1 MAATETLA
9 PFTAIRLAWA
19 IAGKFSS
26 QPEGKLSAQVAEQTL
41 KDISARAGKDP
52 KEQSYVSQSEATI
65 QAAIRGLE
73 IILKGRNLNF
83 DENEKLRKAYMEN
96 VQEGIQFGSKAK
108 DYLKAL
114 PTMAIAGPGV
124 TSVLGPTLADLFGIE
139 KVNQTLF
146 LWGFGAAMAGLG
158 YLIYS
163 GFVLGTRKRTQQLY
177 VAHDYERN
185 LYYEHYITRV
195 KATLTGLY
203 LDIDR
208 LHKQTFGNEYPLDG
222 IRPEN
227 VVNNLLQGVAPTMC
241 RHVHKH
247 MAAGIVKPECWVLC
261 EVGEPRSEDCAHWG
275 KK

>member
-1 MAATETLA
+1 MSASTTLA

-26 QPEGKLSAQVAEQTL
+26 QPEGKLSAQVSEQTL
-41 KDISARAGKDP
+41 KDISARAAKDP

-124 TSVLGPTLADLFGIE
+124 T
-139 KVNQTLF
+139 
-146 LWGFGAAMAGLG
+146 
-158 YLIYS
+158 
-163 GFVLGTRKRTQQLY
+163 
-177 VAHDYERN
+177 VALR
-185 LYYEHYITRV
+185 R
-195 KATLTGLY
+195 
-203 LDIDR
+203 
-208 LHKQTFGNEYPLDG
+208 
-222 IRPEN
+222 
-227 VVNNLLQGVAPTMC
+227 C
-241 RHVHKH
+241 
-247 MAAGIVKPECWVLC
+247 
-261 EVGEPRSEDCAHWG
+261 
-275 KK
+275 